1 MSLVKTTVSPVR
13 ARIRQPARSAMQA
26 GRANSLDWVLEFAP
40 SERTRLDPLTGWIGS
55 GETRNQLHLRFPTR
69 EAAIAYAQSQDIT
82 YELEEPTRMRPIT
95 PKVYAD
101 NFRTNR
107 GENWTH

>member
-1 MSLVKTTVSPVR
+1 MSLVKTTVPPAR
-13 ARIRQPARSAMQA
+13 ARIHQPARSAMQA
-26 GRANSLDWVLEFAP
+26 GRGNTQDWVLEFAP

-55 GETRNQLHLRFPTR
+55 SDTRNQLHLRFPTR
-69 EAAIAYAQSQDIT
+69 EAAIAYAQSQAIA
-82 YELEEPTRMRPIT
+82 YELEEPARMRPIK

>member
-1 MSLVKTTVSPVR
+1 MSLVKTALAPPR
-13 ARIRQPARSAMQA
+13 ARIHQPPRSAMQA
-26 GRANSLDWVLEFAP
+26 GRGNTHDWVLEFAP

-55 GETRNQLHLRFPTR
+55 GETRNQLHMRFPTC
-69 EAAIAYAQSQDIT
+69 EAAIAYAQSQGIA
-82 YELEEPTRMRPIT
+82 YELEQPARKRPIK